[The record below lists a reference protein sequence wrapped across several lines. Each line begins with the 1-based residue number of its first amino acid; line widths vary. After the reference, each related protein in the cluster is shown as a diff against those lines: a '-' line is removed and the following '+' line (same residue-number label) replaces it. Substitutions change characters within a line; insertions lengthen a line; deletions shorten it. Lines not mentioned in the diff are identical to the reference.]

1 MSLFGFLRRAEP
13 RSSAQTAKDRLQI
26 ILAHERQDRSQ
37 PDYLPRLQRDIL
49 DVIRTYVDVAN
60 DKVQMRLQRDDRI
73 STLEIEIELPP
84 PSRALTIYQGTT
96 KPSSAMAR

>member
-37 PDYLPRLQRDIL
+37 PDYLPMLQRDIL
-49 DVIRTYVDVAN
+49 DVVRTYIDIPS
-60 DKVQMRLQRDDRI
+60 DKVEMRLQRGDRR
-73 STLEIEIELPP
+73 STLEIEIELPA
-84 PSRALTIYQGTT
+84 PSRALTIRPGTAT
-96 KPSSAMAR
+96 PNSAFAR